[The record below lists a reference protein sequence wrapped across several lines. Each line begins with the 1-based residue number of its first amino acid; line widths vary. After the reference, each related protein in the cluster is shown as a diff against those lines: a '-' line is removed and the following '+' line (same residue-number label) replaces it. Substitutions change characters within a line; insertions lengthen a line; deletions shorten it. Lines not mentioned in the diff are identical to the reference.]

1 MLLEPAIHTARLALR
16 SLSSG
21 DITQDYCNWLN
32 DPTINQ
38 FLEARFTRHS
48 IESLQNYVEAMNASP
63 ADLLMG
69 IFEKGQHIGNVKI
82 GPIDPHHQHGSIGLL
97 IGNRSA
103 WGKGYATEVVRAVTQ
118 YAIQNLN
125 LYKMVAGCYS
135 SNIASYK
142 AFIKAGYA
150 EESRLKEYW
159 VLDGHREDHLQLGI
173 TAVQWQAQKQ

>member
-48 IESLQNYVEAMNASP
+48 IESLQNYVEGMNASP

-69 IFEKGQHIGNVKI
+69 IVEKGQHIGNVKI
-82 GPIDPHHQHGSIGLL
+82 GKVKVH
-97 IGNRSA
+97 
-103 WGKGYATEVVRAVTQ
+103 K
-118 YAIQNLN
+118 
-125 LYKMVAGCYS
+125 
-135 SNIASYK
+135 
-142 AFIKAGYA
+142 
-150 EESRLKEYW
+150 
-159 VLDGHREDHLQLGI
+159 
-173 TAVQWQAQKQ
+173 